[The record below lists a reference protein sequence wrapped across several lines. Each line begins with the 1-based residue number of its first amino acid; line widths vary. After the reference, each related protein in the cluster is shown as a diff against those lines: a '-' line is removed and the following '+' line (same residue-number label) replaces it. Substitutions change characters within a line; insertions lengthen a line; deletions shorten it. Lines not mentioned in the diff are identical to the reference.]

1 MSADPAESTGG
12 GHLLYVWTPNGYR
25 REERDGEPPARGAK
39 VDLGDAGAYSVQKIG
54 ASPYPGDARP
64 CAFLIREP

>member
-1 MSADPAESTGG
+1 MPAEAD

-25 REERDGEPPARGAK
+25 LEDRTGEPPSRGDH
-39 VDLGDAGAYSVQKIG
+39 VDLGDAGRFSVQKLG
-54 ASPYPGDARP
+54 ASPYPGDPRP